1 MDKKAYRFRWRLGES
16 SFLSLINAAEDTE
29 VRIWILEDN
38 VFRIYVK
45 GINEEPLPTW
55 TVAPGMED
63 VPYEGRD
70 RTDVSPFTC
79 PSYSIHQVNSREYEV
94 STSRLKLHITLE
106 PLQFIWHEMQNEE
119 WKEIARDR
127 DTQSY
132 NLDGTLG
139 RGQFHYMKRTSDDMF
154 FGLGEKAGP
163 LNRHGL
169 RYRMQNMDP
178 MGYDPYWTD
187 PLYKHIPFFMTR
199 TKDRQWYGMFYDN
212 LSTSVFDMG
221 KELDNYHGFY
231 RYYHAESG
239 PLDYYMIS
247 GKDAAEVVETYSW
260 LTGKTAFFPKWSLGY
275 SGSTMTYTDAPDA
288 QVQMNQF
295 IRDAEAY
302 EIPCHSFQLSSGYT
316 SIEGKR
322 YVFNWNTSKFPDPAA
337 FTAHY
342 KEHGVNLC
350 ANIKP
355 CLLQDHPMYEE
366 LKEKEFFVKNRSGE
380 EEELVQFW
388 DDLGA
393 YIDFTNPDAVDWWK
407 EKVKEQLLSY
417 GISSTWN
424 DNNEF
429 EIWDG
434 EAQLHGFG
442 KGLRMKDARPVL
454 SLLMTK
460 TSLDAQREFAA
471 SERPYAITRSGA
483 PGLQRYAQTWSGDNY
498 TSWNTLKYNVLTGIG
513 LSLSGI
519 YNFGHDVGG
528 FAGGAPEPELFI
540 RWIQNGILHPRFTI
554 HSWNDDGS
562 VNVPWMYPDHIEPVK
577 RLMDFRETITP
588 YLYQLMKDAHDDYKP
603 MIRPMFYSFS
613 HDEKTFEESCQFMI
627 GEHVL
632 AAPVV
637 DKGVRETAVYL
648 PDNEKGWYD
657 WHTGGYYKGGQTI
670 TVEAPMDRV
679 PLFAQAGSIIPI
691 DAKEDKMQKGE
702 RRGYL
707 CFPLQNEGGIQFS
720 HYEDDGASNNY
731 RQGEYTILDLK
742 MRTNYNHIELDVT
755 INGTYSLPYEDV
767 TVYFPDDTE
776 KAIKVNN
783 GASETFRSTSYTT
796 NIKQL

>member
-1 MDKKAYRFRWRLGES
+1 MDKNAYCFRWQMGEEAS
-16 SFLSLINAAEDTE
+16 SLSLVNAAEDTE
-29 VRIWILEDN
+29 IRIWILEEN
-38 VFRIYVK
+38 VFRVYMK
-45 GINEEPLPTW
+45 GLNEEPLPTW

-63 VPYEGRD
+63 VPYEGRG
-70 RTDVSPFTC
+70 RLDVSPFTK
-79 PSYSIHQVNSREYEV
+79 PLYSINQVHEDEYEV
-94 STSRLKLHITLE
+94 FTSRLKLHILLH
-106 PLQFIWHEMQNEE
+106 PLQFIWHEKQNEE
-119 WKEIARDR
+119 WVEIARDR

-139 RGQFHYMKRTSDDMF
+139 SGQFHYMKRTPEDMF

-163 LNRHGL
+163 LNRHGH

-178 MGYDPYWTD
+178 MGYDPYLTD

-199 TKDRQWYGMFYDN
+199 TKDSRWYGMFYDN
-212 LSTSVFDMG
+212 LSNSVFDMG

-247 GKDAAEVVETYSW
+247 GTDAAEVVETYSW

-302 EIPCHSFQLSSGYT
+302 EIPCQSFQLSSGYT
-316 SIEGKR
+316 SIDGKR

-337 FTAHY
+337 FTTHY

-355 CLLQDHPMYEE
+355 ALLQDHPLYEE
-366 LKEKEFFVKNRSGE
+366 LKEKEFFVKNRDGN

-393 YIDFTNPDAVDWWK
+393 YIDFTNPEAVEWWK

-417 GISSTWN
+417 GIASTWN

-434 EAQLHGFG
+434 EARLHGFG
-442 KGLRMKDARPVL
+442 NGMKMTDARPVL

-460 TSLDAQREFAA
+460 TSLDAQKEFDPSA
-471 SERPYAITRSGA
+471 RPYAITRSGG

-498 TSWNTLKYNVLTGIG
+498 TSWASLKYNVLTGVG
-513 LSLSGI
+513 LSLSGV

-540 RWIQNGILHPRFTI
+540 RWIQNGIVHPRFTI

-562 VNVPWMYPDHIEPVK
+562 VNVPWMYPEYMEPIK
-577 RLMDFRETITP
+577 RLMDFRETIIP
-588 YLYQLMKDAHDDYKP
+588 YLYQLMKEAHDHYKP

-613 HDEKTFEESCQFMI
+613 HDEKTFEESYQFML
-627 GEHVL
+627 GEDVL
-632 AAPVV
+632 VAPVV
-637 DKGVRETAVYL
+637 EKGVETIDVYL
-648 PDNEKGWYD
+648 PVNEKGWYD
-657 WHTGGYYKGGQTI
+657 WHTGAYYNGGQTI
-670 TVEAPMDRV
+670 AAAAPMDRV
-679 PLFAQAGSIIPI
+679 PLFARAGSVIPI
-691 DAKEDKMQKGE
+691 DSKEDKMQKGE
-702 RRGYL
+702 QRGYL
-707 CFPLQNEGGIQFS
+707 CFPLQEDGAVQFR
-720 HYEDDGASNNY
+720 HYEDDGASNDYKENVY
-731 RQGEYTILDLK
+731 TINEVDMRTSGRDVEVQLNTNGSYILPYHDVTLYFPGHISGDLVLNGKKQSTTADEYTI
-742 MRTNYNHIELDVT
+742 
-755 INGTYSLPYEDV
+755 
-767 TVYFPDDTE
+767 F
-776 KAIKVNN
+776 IK
-783 GASETFRSTSYTT
+783 
-796 NIKQL
+796 

>member
-1 MDKKAYRFRWRLGES
+1 MNMDAYRFRWISGDTS
-16 SFLSLINAAEDTE
+16 SLRLINEAEDTE
-29 VRIWILEDN
+29 IRIWILEEN
-38 VFRIYVK
+38 IFRIYIK
-45 GINEEPLPTW
+45 DMTEGHLPTW
-55 TVAPGMED
+55 TIAPGMED
-63 VPYEGRD
+63 VPYEGRSRLD
-70 RTDVSPFTC
+70 LSPFTC
-79 PSYSIHQVNSREYEV
+79 PAYSINKINELEYELF
-94 STSRLKLHITLE
+94 TSRLKLYIRMDA
-106 PLQFIWHEMQNEE
+106 LQFIWYEKQNGD
-119 WKEIARDR
+119 WLEIARDR

-139 RGQFHYMKRTSDDMF
+139 SGLFHYMKRSREEMF

-163 LNRHGL
+163 LNRHGH

-178 MGYDPYWTD
+178 MGYDPYLTD

-231 RYYHAESG
+231 RYYHGASG
-239 PLDYYMIS
+239 PLDYYLIS
-247 GKDAAEVVETYSW
+247 GQDAAEVVETYSW
-260 LTGKTAFFPKWSLGY
+260 LTGKTALFPKWSLGY

-288 QVQMNQF
+288 QRQMNQF
-295 IRDAEAY
+295 IQDCEDY

-322 YVFNWNTSKFPDPAA
+322 YVFNWNTSKFPDPKR

-355 CLLQDHPMYEE
+355 CLLQDHPLYAE
-366 LKEKEFFVKNRSGE
+366 LKEKGYFVKNRTGT

-393 YIDFTNPDAVDWWK
+393 YIDFTNPEAVQWWK

-417 GISSTWN
+417 GIDSTWN

-429 EIWDG
+429 EIWDQ
-434 EAQLHGFG
+434 EAKLHGFG
-442 KGLRMKDARPVL
+442 NELRMKDARPVL

-460 TSLDAQREFAA
+460 TSLDAQKEFDPSA
-471 SERPYAITRSGA
+471 RPYAITRSGG

-498 TSWNTLKYNVLTGIG
+498 TSWKTLKYNVLTGIG
-513 LSLSGI
+513 LSLSGV

-540 RWIQNGILHPRFTI
+540 RWIQNGIVHPRFTI

-562 VNVPWMYPDHIEPVK
+562 VNVPWMYPEYIEPIK
-577 RLMDFRETITP
+577 RLMDFRETIIP
-588 YLYQLMKDAHDDYKP
+588 YLYQLMKDAHDYYKP
-603 MIRPMFYSFS
+603 MIRPMFYSFA
-613 HDEKTFEESCQFMI
+613 HDENTFEESYQFML
-627 GEHVL
+627 GEQVL
-632 AAPVV
+632 VAPVV
-637 DKGVRETAVYL
+637 EKGKEKIEVYL

-657 WHTGGYYKGGQTI
+657 WHTGVYYSGGQTI
-670 TVEAPMDRV
+670 TTEAPMDRV

-691 DAKEDKMQKGE
+691 DTKEDKMQKKE
-702 RRGYL
+702 QRGYL
-707 CFPLQNEGGIQFS
+707 CFPLQKNGETRFS
-720 HYEDDGASNNY
+720 HYEDDGVSNHY
-731 RQGEYTILDLK
+731 KQGESTIIDLK
-742 MRTNYNHIELDVT
+742 MKTNADSIELEVT
-755 INGTYSLPYEDV
+755 TSGSYSLPYENV
-767 TVYFPDDTE
+767 TVYFPTEGE

-783 GASETFRSTSYTT
+783 GQEETFHSSSHSTR
-796 NIKQL
+796 IRQL

>member
-1 MDKKAYRFRWRLGES
+1 MNKKAHRFHWQLGEETS
-16 SFLSLINAAEDTE
+16 SLRLMNAAEDTE
-29 VRIWILEDN
+29 ILIWILEEN
-38 VFRIYVK
+38 IFRIYIK
-45 GINEEPLPTW
+45 DLNEEPLPTW
-55 TVAPGMED
+55 SVAPGMED
-63 VPYEGRD
+63 VPYEGR
-70 RTDVSPFTC
+70 RRLDVSPFTN
-79 PSYSIHQVNSREYEV
+79 PVYSINQVNDDEYEV
-94 STSRLKLHITLE
+94 LTSRLKLNMKLDS
-106 PLQFIWHEMQNEE
+106 LQFIWYEKQNGV
-119 WKEIARDR
+119 WSEIARDR

-132 NLDGTLG
+132 NLDETLG
-139 RGQFHYMKRTSDDMF
+139 SGRFHYMKRKSEDMF

-163 LNRHGL
+163 LNRHGH

-178 MGYDPYWTD
+178 MGYDPYLTD

-199 TKDRQWYGMFYDN
+199 TKDRQWYGIFYDN

-221 KELDNYHGFY
+221 KELDNYHGYY

-247 GKDAAEVVETYSW
+247 GRDAAEVVETYSW
-260 LTGKTAFFPKWSLGY
+260 LTGQTAFFPKWSLGY

-302 EIPCHSFQLSSGYT
+302 EIPCQSFQLSSGYT
-316 SIEGKR
+316 SIDGKR

-337 FTAHY
+337 FASHY

-355 CLLQDHPMYEE
+355 ALLQDHPLYEE
-366 LKEKEFFVKNRSGE
+366 LREKGYFVKNREGG

-393 YIDFTNPDAVDWWK
+393 YIDFTNPDAAAWWK

-417 GISSTWN
+417 GIESTWN

-434 EAQLHGFG
+434 ESKLHGFG
-442 KGLRMKDARPVL
+442 NGMKMKDARPVL

-460 TSLDAQREFAA
+460 TSLDAQKEYTPSA
-471 SERPYAITRSGA
+471 RPYAITRSGG

-498 TSWNTLKYNVLTGIG
+498 TSWDSLKYNVLTGVG
-513 LSLSGI
+513 LSLSGV

-540 RWIQNGILHPRFTI
+540 RWIQNGIVHPRFTI

-562 VNVPWMYPDHIEPVK
+562 VNVPWMYPEYIEPIK
-577 RLMDFRETITP
+577 RLMDFRETLIP
-588 YLYQLMKDAHDDYKP
+588 YLYQLMKEAHDHYKP

-613 HDEKTFEESCQFMI
+613 HDEKTFEESYQFML
-627 GEHVL
+627 GKDVL
-632 AAPVV
+632 VAPVV
-637 DKGVRETAVYL
+637 EKGMETIGVYL
-648 PDNEKGWYD
+648 PVNGKGWYD
-657 WHTGGYYKGGQTI
+657 WHTGAYYNGGQTI
-670 TVEAPMDRV
+670 TVDAPMDRV
-679 PLFAQAGSIIPI
+679 PLFAQAGSIIPV
-691 DAKEDKMQKGE
+691 DSKEDKMQEGE
-702 RRGYL
+702 QRGYL
-707 CFPLQNEGGIQFS
+707 CFPLQESGAVQLR
-720 HYEDDGASNNY
+720 HYEDDGASNDYKEDVYTINEVNVQTSGADVEVKLHSNGSYNLSY
-731 RQGEYTILDLK
+731 RDVTLYFPGYISGEITLNGEKQSTSAGEYTI
-742 MRTNYNHIELDVT
+742 
-755 INGTYSLPYEDV
+755 P
-767 TVYFPDDTE
+767 
-776 KAIKVNN
+776 IK
-783 GASETFRSTSYTT
+783 
-796 NIKQL
+796 